1 MMSKSLIGSTLIAC
15 CIISTPLH
23 AAKDGSKGPADEAYD
38 RANENASFQSGNPGK
53 GKGNQNY
60 KNLDIK
66 DKDKDKDKDKESKD
80 KKDKNNDPQLEKSL
94 KKETTKA
101 IKKATQ

>member
-15 CIISTPLH
+15 CIINTPLH

-66 DKDKDKDKDKESKD
+66 DKDKESKD

>member
-66 DKDKDKDKDKESKD
+66 DKDIESKD

>member
-1 MMSKSLIGSTLIAC
+1 MMSKSLIGSAVIAC

-66 DKDKDKDKDKESKD
+66 DKDKESKD
-80 KKDKNNDPQLEKSL
+80 KKDKSNDPQLEKSL

>member
-1 MMSKSLIGSTLIAC
+1 MLPRMV
-15 CIISTPLH
+15 
-23 AAKDGSKGPADEAYD
+23 AKDQQMKPMIVPMKTPVFKAAIQERVKGI
-38 RANENASFQSGNPGK
+38 RIK
-53 GKGNQNY
+53 
-60 KNLDIK
+60 KNLDI
-66 DKDKDKDKDKESKD
+66 KDKDKESKD

>member
-1 MMSKSLIGSTLIAC
+1 MLPRMV
-15 CIISTPLH
+15 
-23 AAKDGSKGPADEAYD
+23 AKDQQMKPMIVPMKTPVFKAAIQERVKGI
-38 RANENASFQSGNPGK
+38 K
-53 GKGNQNY
+53 IIK
-60 KNLDIK
+60 LDIK
-66 DKDKDKDKDKESKD
+66 DKDIESKD